1 MSAGAQHLHVRQD
14 NEIALPVRMQGAA
27 LLTSMDASSNRLLS
41 PEDAV
46 ARRKAL
52 PALARL
58 DLRANPAA
66 AHPRYRRVSALD
78 AAPAHTDTDFCK
90 QLPHGHASV
99 HPLSLALWHCRVTQ
113 MLHIKGN
120 WDVLQELVAAAAALP
135 GMAGRQAPPAC
146 SPANRKQRAAACQP
160 SARLLLHRPAELLAG
175 HPWCVWRLTLP
186 LCNRARHAHCSC
198 SAPLILMRNRH
209 TPL

>member
-14 NEIALPVRMQGAA
+14 NKIVLPVRMQGVA
-27 LLTSMDASSNRLLS
+27 LLTSIDASSNRLLS

-78 AAPAHTDTDFCK
+78 AAPAHTDTDFCE
-90 QLPHGHASV
+90 QLPRGHASV
-99 HPLSLALWHCRVTQ
+99 HPLNFALAH
-113 MLHIKGN
+113 
-120 WDVLQELVAAAAALP
+120 LVALPCYTNVAHQGQGGCSTGACCCGGCLAWHGWTASTSRLQPGKPQAAGCCVPAFCGLAAT
-135 GMAGRQAPPAC
+135 PAC
-146 SPANRKQRAAACQP
+146 RAPGWPPLVRMAPYVATLQ
-160 SARLLLHRPAELLAG
+160 SSTAR
-175 HPWCVWRLTLP
+175 TLF
-186 LCNRARHAHCSC
+186 LFRTSNSDAQ
-198 SAPLILMRNRH
+198 
-209 TPL
+209 